1 MKISFALIA
10 CALLLAGC
18 SGSGSPDGTVDKGTS
33 CEREANKAKFDSFLS
48 QFAKFDGDMPD
59 ESFFTLRKQ
68 FPGEKWC
75 PEISRNLFSAYIPH
89 LCGNGEKEFCYRPC
103 YKIEKNNYHLLSIKR
118 ERYSYDDNMLATYS
132 RQGAILDTEIV
143 GVNDGGASAYS
154 IEPVSE
160 NEITCTQY
168 RFKDIECAYNG
179 DCDISVYKVTI
190 DDNGIIGKSLIS
202 EKKNVK
208 VSLLD

>member
-1 MKISFALIA
+1 MKIRFALIA

-18 SGSGSPDGTVDKGTS
+18 SGGSTDTVEKGASYKEEPD
-33 CEREANKAKFDSFLS
+33 KAKFGSFLS
-48 QFAKFDGDMPD
+48 QFAKFDGGMPD

-68 FPGEKWC
+68 FPDEKWC
-75 PEISRNLFSAYIPH
+75 PEIRRDLFSAYIPH

-154 IEPVSE
+154 IAPVSE

-168 RFKDIECAYNG
+168 LFKDIECAYNG